1 MSDLAVL
8 FTLGGIFF
16 VIIALVVICSFVAYL
31 LKAIPFFLIGQKAGV
46 PLSWLSFIP
55 IAQNYVP
62 MVLPHRD
69 FELLFVK
76 PKKRLT
82 AFWILLVLEVAYG
95 ILSSISSSFSQNIPS
110 MPQDMGSEYAAAF
123 GVIEI
128 VLLLIGLLGSL
139 VVMIFSLALAL
150 MKMRMH
156 IDLFRTYGMEGSAI
170 ALSVVGIFIPIVPMV
185 AYLFLIGKEPEY
197 GYGNYAQEFQEVPY
211 AGDNQEEYFDYN

>member
-1 MSDLAVL
+1 MSDTNILLA
-8 FTLGGIFF
+8 LGGILF
-16 VIIALVVICSFVAYL
+16 VIIIVVVLLSLVAYL
-31 LKAIPFFLIGQKAGV
+31 IKAISFFMMGQKAGV
-46 PLSWLSFIP
+46 PYSWLSFIP
-55 IAQNYVP
+55 IAQYYVP

-95 ILSSISSSFSQNIPS
+95 AMSGIASSINQVQSEISMSVKSYDATLGVIGIVIALISLMASLVLFLFSQ
-110 MPQDMGSEYAAAF
+110 
-123 GVIEI
+123 
-128 VLLLIGLLGSL
+128 
-139 VVMIFSLALAL
+139 ALAL

-156 IDLFRTYGMEGSAI
+156 IDLFRTYGMEGGAI
-170 ALSVVGIFIPIVPMV
+170 ALSVIGIFIPIVPMV

-197 GYGNYAQEFQEVPY
+197 GYGNYAQEFREVPY